1 MIVGIY
7 SMSTA
12 REAMNTQAANLAA
25 ELFIAK
31 YGNQC
36 TLYALMVY
44 FANYLTEY
52 KGSYAPFDV
61 QDILMQFSKKFLPS
75 WRQRLAGVSEPNDAE
90 DADNEPK
97 GIDALYL
104 MLRNRIREGET
115 EEQLKRGYLYNSGI
129 ITDTMI
135 AKAKQDVEDGIF

>member
-1 MIVGIY
+1 
-7 SMSTA
+7 MSTA

-25 ELFIAK
+25 ELFVAK

-36 TLYALMVY
+36 TLYALMIY
-44 FANYLTEY
+44 FGGYTTEY
-52 KGSYAPFDV
+52 KSSFSAFDI

-90 DADNEPK
+90 DADEPK

-104 MLRNRIREGET
+104 MLRTRIREGVSIES
-115 EEQLKRGYLYNSGI
+115 LKNGYLYKSGI
-129 ITDTMI
+129 INDKMI
-135 AKAKQDVEDGIF
+135 ADAIQDVEDGIF